1 MIASPDGAHANWP
14 FMGSIYGVSER
25 GSSEVRYV
33 GLTTKLVSRRRIEH
47 WKSAEAG
54 RRTPFAD
61 WLRSRRG
68 REVVVFRSLE
78 VIMGTELSELGNAEQ
93 RWISHFR
100 ASGHRLLNVTDGGL
114 GPRGYVWTVEQ
125 RAAASL
131 RSKGR
136 KHPNPLRGE
145 DNPMWGRRHSDEQ
158 KAIWSELRRGSIT
171 GEKNPN
177 WNRRGADHP
186 SFGRTWTDEQRER
199 LSASRRGEKN
209 PNFGKTA
216 SEETRAKMSA
226 ARRGRPMPSSVR
238 SAHTRHHT
246 NKGIVSETCRH
257 CRDDQLNSNS
267 EE

>member
-1 MIASPDGAHANWP
+1 MIASLDGAHANWP

-54 RRTPFAD
+54 RR
-61 WLRSRRG
+61 
-68 REVVVFRSLE
+68 
-78 VIMGTELSELGNAEQ
+78 
-93 RWISHFR
+93 
-100 ASGHRLLNVTDGGL
+100 TDGGL